1 MNSRQHQFQ
10 DKRIAILGAGWLGR
24 RIAEKAIS
32 LGMVVS
38 ALTRNPKTSDELIDL
53 GVKCTITAK
62 IQDDTWH
69 SQIDLRQD
77 YVVNCVSAGGGGLEG
92 YRTSYLEG
100 MKSILKWAGLQHPA
114 NFVYTGSTSVYPQTD
129 GQTVDEKSS
138 TEGTSESGSIL
149 LETEELL
156 MEYSPFKNAA
166 ILRLGGLYGPNRH
179 YLLNMLREGI
189 TEIPG
194 RGDLQLNL
202 LHLEDAASAVFAALG
217 QSTGK
222 QKYNVT
228 DGNPVEKQK
237 LVIWLAQQLG
247 CAAPSFNPES
257 QPKRSPIRRA
267 SGVIPSR
274 KVDTSKI
281 RASLGWTPEFPDF
294 KSGYRNLL
302 QDD

>member
-1 MNSRQHQFQ
+1 
-10 DKRIAILGAGWLGR
+10 
-24 RIAEKAIS
+24 
-32 LGMVVS
+32 
-38 ALTRNPKTSDELIDL
+38 
-53 GVKCTITAK
+53 
-62 IQDDTWH
+62 
-69 SQIDLRQD
+69 
-77 YVVNCVSAGGGGLEG
+77 
-92 YRTSYLEG
+92 
-100 MKSILKWAGLQHPA
+100 
-114 NFVYTGSTSVYPQTD
+114 
-129 GQTVDEKSS
+129 
-138 TEGTSESGSIL
+138 
-149 LETEELL
+149 

-237 LVIWLAQQLG
+237 LVIWIAQQLG
-247 CAAPSFNPES
+247 CVAPSFNPES

-281 RASLGWTPEFPDF
+281 RTSLGWTPEFPDF

-302 QDD
+302 QDDWKLLLALGTSQQQPQKQFLT